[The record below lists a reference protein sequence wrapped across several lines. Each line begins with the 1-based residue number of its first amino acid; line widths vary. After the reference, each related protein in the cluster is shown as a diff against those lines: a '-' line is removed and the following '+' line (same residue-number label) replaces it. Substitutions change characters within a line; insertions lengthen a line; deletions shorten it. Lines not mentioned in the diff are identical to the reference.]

1 MKRTNQQNKALHKYC
16 ELMAQD
22 LSDAGYSVQ
31 EVCTLPIQW
40 TKENFKENIWKPV
53 QKAMFPDITS
63 TTDLNTVQLS
73 EVYEQINLLIGEKF
87 GVSHQFPSY
96 WSEDEQRQQTK
107 TKADN

>member
-1 MKRTNQQNKALHKYC
+1 MTEHPVINKKQRTGLQNRALHKYF
-16 ELMAQD
+16 ELMADD

-63 TTDLNTVQLS
+63 TTQLNTVQLNQ
-73 EVYEQINLLIGEKF
+73 VYEQINMIIGEKF
-87 GVSHQFPSY
+87 GVSHNFPSY
-96 WSEDEQRQQTK
+96 WDES
-107 TKADN
+107 